1 MGRGVD
7 DTRTPLNGR
16 MSRSM
21 NGRMSRR
28 SPRPSTAPTLTAPTR
43 AATLAAL
50 APPVVVLGVFFAWPL
65 VAIARRGL
73 AWSALTRVFG
83 EPVIWR
89 VAWFTC
95 WQAAASTALTLAA
108 AAPITYALSRFSFRG
123 RHAVLALVGVP
134 FVLPTVVVAVAF
146 QATLPARWQQSV
158 TAILLAHV
166 FFNVAVVVRTVVP
179 AWQQLDVRYE
189 DAGRTL
195 GASRWRATRTIA
207 VPLLRG
213 PVLAAAAIVF
223 LFSFTSFGVI
233 KLLGGPRHTTLE
245 VEIYRRAVQQVDL
258 GAACALGLVQ
268 LLAVVAV
275 LQLWARA
282 ERRRP
287 PAAAIGASRVPRA
300 SRRGE
305 RCFVV
310 AVVGLTLAL
319 LALPMGRL
327 IGRSL
332 TVGGHG
338 YSTLWYRTLSS
349 SGAGTTRAVRP
360 LSAFR
365 TSFTIS
371 LWATL
376 VAVVVGGCAAVALSS
391 LRRRAGD
398 GRSRAARVADVGL
411 MLPLG
416 TSAVT
421 IGLGLFVAFAGP
433 PVDLRGSAVMIPLA
447 HALVGIPFV
456 VRAVAPTL
464 ASIDPR
470 LRDAAATLGS
480 SRWRTFRTIDLP
492 LARRTLV
499 AGAGMAF
506 AVSLG
511 EFGATSFLARRS
523 GRTVPL
529 VIADLLGRPG
539 ASSVG
544 QAEAL
549 AVLLAV
555 ASGASFVVADS
566 LSRRGRTRRLARRW
580 PRRVP
585 ARAGTERSCPPRETA
600 P

>member
-1 MGRGVD
+1 MDNTRAALTRRLGRHVRRRPARALAD
-7 DTRTPLNGR
+7 
-16 MSRSM
+16 RS
-21 NGRMSRR
+21 
-28 SPRPSTAPTLTAPTR
+28 APTR

-50 APPVVVLGVFFAWPL
+50 TPPVVVLGLFFAWPL

-73 AWSALTRVFG
+73 AWSALSRVLG
-83 EPVIWR
+83 APVIWR
-89 VAWFTC
+89 VAWFTW
-95 WQAAASTALTLAA
+95 WQAAASTVLTLAA

-166 FFNVAVVVRTVVP
+166 FFNIAVVVRTVVP
-179 AWQQLDVRYE
+179 AWQQLDGRYE

-207 VPLLRG
+207 GPLLRG
-213 PVLAAAAIVF
+213 PALAAAAIVF

-233 KLLGGPRHTTLE
+233 KLLGGPRHATLE
-245 VEIYRRAVQQVDL
+245 VELYRRAVQQVDV
-258 GAACALGLVQ
+258 GAACALGVVQ

-275 LQLWARA
+275 LRLWARA
-282 ERRRP
+282 ERRRTP
-287 PAAAIGASRVPRA
+287 PAAIGVTQIPDAT
-300 SRRGE
+300 RRGE
-305 RCFVV
+305 RWFVGA
-310 AVVGLTLAL
+310 AVGVTLAL
-319 LALPMGRL
+319 LALPMARL
-327 IGRSL
+327 VGRSL

-338 YSTLWYRTLSS
+338 YSMRWYRTLSS

-360 LSAFR
+360 FSAFR
-365 TSFTIS
+365 TSFTTA
-371 LWATL
+371 LWATFI
-376 VAVVVGGCAAVALSS
+376 AVVVGGCAAVALSS
-391 LRRRAGD
+391 LRRRAPD
-398 GRSRAARVADVGL
+398 GRSRASRLADVGL

-421 IGLGLFVAFAGP
+421 IGLGLFVAFGSP
-433 PVDLRGSAVMIPLA
+433 PLDLRGSAVMIPLA

-456 VRAVAPTL
+456 VRAVAPSI

-480 SRWRTFRTIDLP
+480 SRWRSFLTIDVP

-511 EFGATSFLARRS
+511 EFGATSFLARRA

-549 AVLLAV
+549 AVLLAL
-555 ASGASFVVADS
+555 ASGVSFVVADS
-566 LSRRGRTRRLARRW
+566 LSRRKPTRRLGRRW

-585 ARAGTERSCPPRETA
+585 RRTGDAR
-600 P
+600 

>member
-1 MGRGVD
+1 MD
-7 DTRTPLNGR
+7 DTRAALTRRLGR
-16 MSRSM
+16 L
-21 NGRMSRR
+21 GRLGRR
-28 SPRPSTAPTLTAPTR
+28 RPARALADPSSPTL

-50 APPVVVLGVFFAWPL
+50 TPPVVVLGLFFAWPL

-73 AWSALTRVFG
+73 AWSALSRVLG
-83 EPVIWR
+83 APVIWR

-95 WQAAASTALTLAA
+95 WQAAASTVLTLAVA
-108 AAPITYALSRFSFRG
+108 GPVTYALSRFSFRG
-123 RHAVLALVGVP
+123 RHAVLAVVGVP

-179 AWQQLDVRYE
+179 AWQQLDGRYE

-195 GASRWRATRTIA
+195 GASRWRATGTIA

-245 VEIYRRAVQQVDL
+245 VELYRRAVQQVDL
-258 GAACALGLVQ
+258 GAACALGVVQ

-275 LQLWARA
+275 LRLWARA

-287 PAAAIGASRVPRA
+287 AAAAIGATRLPGA
-300 SRRGE
+300 TRRDE
-305 RCFVV
+305 RWFVGA
-310 AVVGLTLAL
+310 AVGVTLAL
-319 LALPMGRL
+319 LALPIARL
-327 IGRSL
+327 VGRSL
-332 TVGGHG
+332 TVRGHG
-338 YSTLWYRTLSS
+338 YSTIWYRTLST

-365 TSFTIS
+365 TSFTIA

-391 LRRRAGD
+391 LHRRAPD
-398 GRSRAARVADVGL
+398 GRSRASRLADVGL

-421 IGLGLFVAFAGP
+421 IGLGLFVAFGSP
-433 PVDLRGSAVMIPLA
+433 PLDLRGSAVMIPLA

-456 VRAVAPTL
+456 VRAVAPTI

-480 SRWRTFRTIDLP
+480 SRWRTFRTIDVP

-511 EFGATSFLARRS
+511 EFGATSFLARRA

-549 AVLLAV
+549 AVLLAL
-555 ASGASFVVADS
+555 ASGASFLVADS
-566 LSRRGRTRRLARRW
+566 LSRRGRTTRRGRR
-580 PRRVP
+580 R
-585 ARAGTERSCPPRETA
+585 ARADERGGTTVSPA